1 MSSNEE
7 KQDNE
12 QVMISPPEGFDAR
25 KNHLRLALFNWDVAK
40 TSNKIKLDTDCLR
53 AKSIEGNG
61 FKTTMGT

>member
-1 MSSNEE
+1 
-7 KQDNE
+7 
-12 QVMISPPEGFDAR
+12 MISPPEGFDAR